1 MTSNKRIGT
10 TIPDIKN
17 ETIKSFDRQEDGT
30 YKMTT
35 KLITR
40 NRGTGKI
47 QTVAEEILD
56 DIYEITKE
64 LDFDE
69 ELEFLD
75 PDGKASNIR
84 FKKIIS

>member
-1 MTSNKRIGT
+1 MSKRIGT
-10 TIPDIKN
+10 TVPDIKN

-30 YKMTT
+30 YRMTT

-47 QTVAEEILD
+47 QTVSEEALD
-56 DIYEITKE
+56 DVYRITQE
-64 LDFDE
+64 ADFDE

-75 PDGKASNIR
+75 PDGKSAGIR
-84 FKKIIS
+84 FKKTPS

>member
-1 MTSNKRIGT
+1 MAKQIGT

-30 YKMTT
+30 YRMTT
-35 KLITR
+35 KLVTR

-47 QTVAEEILD
+47 QTVSEETLD
-56 DIYEITKE
+56 DVYKITRE
-64 LDFDE
+64 SDFDE

-75 PDGKASNIR
+75 PDGKASSIR
-84 FKKIIS
+84 FKKILS